1 MSKRTKSAIKLLFL
15 MLMCPGRTVGI
26 HGMKMKKILLKM
38 RNVNEDKDHFRWWIN
53 E

>member
-15 MLMCPGRTVGI
+15 MLMCPGGTVGI
-26 HGMKMKKILLKM
+26 HGMKMEKKLLKM
-38 RNVNEDKDHFRWWIN
+38 RNIDGDKDNFRWWIK